1 MTTTTYWNSKLGVL
15 IKGENLNS
23 ETDLHRGKT
32 HKEKIH
38 REKAHWE
45 KTTVY
50 KPRREAGTILS
61 SCPWGGHPTTPD
73 LGLAALRL

>member
-45 KTTVY
+45 KTTVSLQA
-50 KPRREAGTILS
+50 KERSRNNSFLMS
-61 SCPWGGHPTTPD
+61 
-73 LGLAALRL
+73 LGRSPYDP